1 MTDLVIA
8 NDDVHLVRG
17 GDEHQHT
24 APALEAFN
32 AGQYIRLDPS
42 TGKFRK
48 GNATSVTE
56 LGDGFFAGNKA
67 AQAGDPVTGY
77 KSPAVFDVGTA
88 LSGLNFGDKIYVSTT
103 DGTFADANP
112 LLNASAV
119 EVPLAEGVDTD
130 SVIAGVVVPGF
141 GNTTGKK
148 LFRVSLRS

>member
-8 NDDVHLVRG
+8 AADVHPVRI
-17 GDEHQHT
+17 GDEHFHT
-24 APALEAFN
+24 APALETFN

-48 GNATSVTE
+48 GNATSVVE
-56 LGDGFFAGNKA
+56 LGDGFFAGSSA
-67 AQAGDPVTGY
+67 ANAGDAVTGY
-77 KSPAVFDVGTA
+77 KGPCVFDVGAA
-88 LSGLNFGDKIYVSTT
+88 LDALNFGDKVYVSVT

-141 GNTTGKK
+141 GSTTGKK
-148 LFRVSLRS
+148 LLRLEL